1 MLFSSLTFLFAFLP
15 LLLVLYYAL
24 KNRSARNIILLIFS
38 LGFYAWGEPLYI
50 LLMLFIPLAIIQFL
64 KAHIDFKLIS
74 VLMSLTL
81 YGGFYIVVQMSRKE
95 ALLNIK
101 DEIEQPIINTLLKPI
116 MIYLKTQKKRLS
128 NKRYINDQAYILRA
142 SFKKNNL

>member
-1 MLFSSLTFLFAFLP
+1 MKKR
-15 LLLVLYYAL
+15 LL
-24 KNRSARNIILLIFS
+24 KIKWEN
-38 LGFYAWGEPLYI
+38 I

-95 ALLNIK
+95 ALLNVK
-101 DEIEQPIINTLLKPI
+101 DEIEQPIISTLLNPI

-142 SFKKNNL
+142 SFK

>member
-1 MLFSSLTFLFAFLP
+1 MKKR
-15 LLLVLYYAL
+15 LL
-24 KNRSARNIILLIFS
+24 KIKWEN
-38 LGFYAWGEPLYI
+38 I

-95 ALLNIK
+95 ALLNVK
-101 DEIEQPIINTLLKPI
+101 DEIEQPIISTLLNPI
-116 MIYLKTQKKRLS
+116 MIYLKTQKKRLP

-142 SFKKNNL
+142 SFK

>member
-1 MLFSSLTFLFAFLP
+1 MKKR
-15 LLLVLYYAL
+15 LL
-24 KNRSARNIILLIFS
+24 KIKWEN
-38 LGFYAWGEPLYI
+38 I

-95 ALLNIK
+95 ALLNVK
-101 DEIEQPIINTLLKPI
+101 DEIEEPILKPLLD
-116 MIYLKTQKKRLS
+116 YLQAQKKRLQ

-142 SFKKNNL
+142 SFK

>member
-1 MLFSSLTFLFAFLP
+1 MKKR
-15 LLLVLYYAL
+15 LL
-24 KNRSARNIILLIFS
+24 KIKWEN
-38 LGFYAWGEPLYI
+38 I

-142 SFKKNNL
+142 SLKKNNL

>member
-1 MLFSSLTFLFAFLP
+1 MKKRLLKIKWENV
-15 LLLVLYYAL
+15 LLL
-24 KNRSARNIILLIFS
+24 
-38 LGFYAWGEPLYI
+38 
-50 LLMLFIPLAIIQFL
+50 LFIPLAIIDFY
-64 KAHIDFKLIS
+64 KAHINFKLIS
-74 VLMSLTL
+74 VLMSITL
-81 YGGFYIVVQMSRKE
+81 YGGFYTMIQMARKE

-101 DEIEQPIINTLLKPI
+101 DEIEQPIIKTLLKPI